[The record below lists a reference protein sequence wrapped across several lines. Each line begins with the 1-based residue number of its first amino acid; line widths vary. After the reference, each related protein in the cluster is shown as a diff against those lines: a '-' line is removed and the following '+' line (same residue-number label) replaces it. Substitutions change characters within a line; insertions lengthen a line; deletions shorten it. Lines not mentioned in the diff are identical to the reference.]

1 MDYNEYAHYFKAL
14 SDPKRVK
21 IVSMLSDKELCACKI
36 LEEFDMSQST
46 LSHHM
51 KILCEAKLLQAR
63 SEGKWIHYS
72 IDCDTLK
79 KMNDYTSE
87 LICTTFDTNTTERD
101 K

>member
-1 MDYNEYAHYFKAL
+1 MDYNEYAYYFKAL

-21 IVSMLSDKELCACKI
+21 IVTMLSNKELCACKI

-63 SEGKWIHYS
+63 NEGKWTHYS
-72 IDCDTLK
+72 ISCDTLE
-79 KMNDYTSE
+79 KMNKFTTKILCTEHSE
-87 LICTTFDTNTTERD
+87 NDARREE
-101 K
+101 

>member
-1 MDYNEYAHYFKAL
+1 MDFYEYATYFKAL

-21 IVSMLSDKELCACKI
+21 IVSMLSDKELCACTI

-63 SEGKWIHYS
+63 SEGKWTHYS

-79 KMNDYTSE
+79 KINNYILKIMCTDYST
-87 LICTTFDTNTTERD
+87 DAAERE

>member
-1 MDYNEYAHYFKAL
+1 MDYIEYASFFKAL

-21 IVSMLSDKELCACKI
+21 IVSMLSSKELCACKI
-36 LEEFDMSQST
+36 LEEFEMSQST

-63 SEGKWIHYS
+63 SEGKWTHYS
-72 IDCDTLK
+72 ISCDTLEK
-79 KMNDYTSE
+79 INSFTTQLLSIEHNKNDMRRE
-87 LICTTFDTNTTERD
+87 